1 MEQIFI
7 IALSTSEKEYVPIY
21 YVKDIAD
28 ACAICTL
35 LNEDDEN
42 VYSIIPKNLTSL
54 ASYTKSNI
62 SEENMHIGLV
72 ERVIK
77 YFIRKNDYSYDAR
90 NEIFQ
95 ALLYLIPKQ
104 INELIDKH
112 KLKDLYNINHF
123 SMLC

>member
-7 IALSTSEKEYVPIY
+7 IALPTSKKEYESIY
-21 YVKDIAD
+21 YVKDLED
-28 ACAICTL
+28 ARAICTL
-35 LNEDDEN
+35 LNKDDEI
-42 VYSIIPKNLTSL
+42 VYSIIPKNLTTLS
-54 ASYTKSNI
+54 SYTKSNI

-72 ERVIK
+72 ERVIN

-90 NEIFQ
+90 SEICQ
-95 ALLYLIPKQ
+95 ALLYLSPKQ